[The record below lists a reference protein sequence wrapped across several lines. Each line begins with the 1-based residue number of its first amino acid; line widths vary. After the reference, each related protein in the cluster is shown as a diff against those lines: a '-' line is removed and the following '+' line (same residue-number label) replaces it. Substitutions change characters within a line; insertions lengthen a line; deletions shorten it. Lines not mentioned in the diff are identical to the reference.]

1 MTATEAVAATVTATE
16 AVAATVAVAESEPVT
31 DSESDADADADSET
45 NAPSTRTQQRTTNAK
60 PSNAPMHQRRVGD
73 YDLGRASNSE
83 GVPGSKKLKASSI
96 W

>member
-1 MTATEAVAATVTATE
+1 MTATE